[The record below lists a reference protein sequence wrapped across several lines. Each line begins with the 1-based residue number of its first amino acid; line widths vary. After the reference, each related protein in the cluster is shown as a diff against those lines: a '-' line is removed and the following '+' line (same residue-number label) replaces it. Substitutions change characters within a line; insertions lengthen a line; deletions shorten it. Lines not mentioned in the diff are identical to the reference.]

1 MSELQAIARYT
12 ITAGNEDEV
21 HTLLPRLA
29 EASRA
34 EDGCLAFEA
43 YRNLDDPRDVVLL
56 ERYASAASFAAH
68 RETPHF
74 QDLVLKRIVPLL
86 DTRVVE
92 TFEVP

>member
-21 HTLLPRLA
+21 HALLPRLA
-29 EASRA
+29 AASRA

-56 ERYASAASFAAH
+56 ERYESPASFAAH
-68 RETPHF
+68 RETAHF

-92 TFEVP
+92 TFDVP

>member
-21 HTLLPRLA
+21 HALLPRLA
-29 EASRA
+29 EASRGEA
-34 EDGCLAFEA
+34 GCLAFEA

-56 ERYASAASFAAH
+56 ERYESAESFAAH